1 MPVAM
6 PSVAQVRQLPE
17 LLTLTIP
24 PDWQDVNG
32 HVNVQYYLRI
42 YDLAGDP
49 LISHLGMDP
58 AYIEKD
64 RIGYFDLE
72 HHLWFLAEMHVG
84 DEVAAHFRY
93 VAQST
98 KRFHG
103 VMFIVNR
110 TRNSLAAALEF
121 VTTGAQLDERRTIA
135 LPGPVS
141 RMLQQQ
147 IAEHARLDW
156 APPCCGVI
164 AP

>member
-6 PSVAQVRQLPE
+6 PSVAEVRQLPE

-24 PDWQDVNG
+24 PQWQDVNG

-42 YDLAGDP
+42 YDLSGEP
-49 LISHLGMDP
+49 LIAHLGMDP
-58 AYIEKD
+58 SYIEKD

-72 HHLWFLAEMHVG
+72 HHLWYLAEMHVG
-84 DEVAAHFRY
+84 DRVAAHFRY
-93 VAQST
+93 IARSA

-103 VMFIVNR
+103 VMFIVNE
-110 TRNSLAAALEF
+110 TRQSLAAALEF
-121 VTTGAQLDERRTIA
+121 VTSGAQLDERRTVA
-135 LPGPVS
+135 LPAHVAQT
-141 RMLQQQ
+141 LQRL
-147 IAEHARLDW
+147 IDEHARLPW